1 MLRRHR
7 RHTLLAFFFI
17 GARPACSAICKPPA
31 AGGGGR
37 VLGNGLTLRLPPRLF
52 FFCFL
57 ALFAKDFHK

>member
-37 VLGNGLTLRLPPRLF
+37 VLGNGLTLRLPPRF
-52 FFCFL
+52 FL